1 MWQSLPEL
9 TLPLRLLS
17 SPNPTQEIIRTHKNV
32 LERFVTQL
40 YGVYEQ
46 EITTVDAAR
55 LYLFQ
60 HKGSDFEHMPPSSDA
75 LHQHFL
81 RVAYRSGHV
90 WDNTL
95 NKSPDPVSPTNWG
108 WQQDTPDTAPTPVYT
123 TIPIISM
130 NLPEVVMCH
139 CKKDCK
145 IPCKCCMHGQTC
157 MVLCKCKGLCS
168 HNGNRSGEQTDGE

>member
-1 MWQSLPEL
+1 
-9 TLPLRLLS
+9 
-17 SPNPTQEIIRTHKNV
+17 
-32 LERFVTQL
+32 
-40 YGVYEQ
+40 
-46 EITTVDAAR
+46 
-55 LYLFQ
+55 
-60 HKGSDFEHMPPSSDA
+60 MPPSSDA

-168 HNGNRSGEQTDGE
+168 HNGNRSGEQTDVE